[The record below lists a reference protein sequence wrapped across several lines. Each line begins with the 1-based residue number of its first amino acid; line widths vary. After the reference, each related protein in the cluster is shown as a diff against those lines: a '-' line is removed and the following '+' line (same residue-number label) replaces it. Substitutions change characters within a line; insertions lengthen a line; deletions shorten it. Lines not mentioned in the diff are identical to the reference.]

1 MADMQEKPR
10 GRASRFWL
18 FAPFVLFALV
28 VVAWSVG
35 WFYVQDRV
43 EREMDRAVAREAN
56 SGRHW
61 DCVDRRVAGF
71 PFRVEVRCAALTFR
85 SDDGMSLSLGASQ
98 ATAQVYQPRHLIV
111 EMSGP
116 LTGSDGRIDVAG
128 DWSSLRASVRNLGLG
143 TEQVSAVAL
152 EPRVTVDGAADIPPL
167 EAASERVEI
176 HARPSPGDGAAGQ
189 AVDLVVRAVNATA
202 PLLDEL
208 TGDPSPAQVELQAR
222 ATNIPVIRGR
232 APGQIAASWRQEGG
246 VIEIALLDIVKG
258 ETRLQMTG
266 ELGLDEENRPV
277 GSITPRAAGVER
289 LVERAVGPEQSQN
302 VVMMIEALS
311 TPAPEGSPAGLRTLP
326 QLDLR
331 QGRIYVG
338 PFPIP
343 RVEVPP
349 LF

>member
-1 MADMQEKPR
+1 MAEMQEKPS

-18 FAPFVLFALV
+18 FTPFVLLALV
-28 VVAWSVG
+28 IVAWSVG
-35 WFYVQDRV
+35 WFFVQDRV
-43 EREMDRAVAREAN
+43 AREMDRAVAREAN

-61 DCVDRRVAGF
+61 DCVDRRISGF
-71 PFRVEVRCAALTFR
+71 PFRVEVRCSALTFR
-85 SDDGMSLSLGASQ
+85 SDDGMKLSLGASH

-116 LTGSDGRIDVAG
+116 MTGSDGRVDIAG
-128 DWSSLRASVRNLGLG
+128 DWTSLRASVRNLGLG
-143 TEQVSAVAL
+143 TEQVSAVAI
-152 EPRVTVDGAADIPPL
+152 EPRVTVNGAAELPPL

-176 HARPSPGDGAAGQ
+176 HARPSPAAPQ
-189 AVDLVVRAVNATA
+189 AVDLVVRAVGATA
-202 PLLDEL
+202 PVLDEL
-208 TGDPSPAQVELQAR
+208 TGEASPAQVELQAR
-222 ATNIPVIRGR
+222 VTNIPSVRGR
-232 APGQIAASWRQEGG
+232 APGQIAETWRQEGG
-246 VIEIALLDIVKG
+246 AIEISLLDIVKG

-266 ELGLDEENRPV
+266 ELALDEERRPV

-302 VVMMIEALS
+302 VVMMLEALS
-311 TPAPEGSPAGLRTLP
+311 TPAPEGAPAGLRTLP

-331 QGRIYVG
+331 EGRVYVG